1 MLFKLKKLRL
11 PRISLKVMAG
21 VICLCLLFTSPV
33 WASVVDSATLA
44 AKVVAFMEGYSQT
57 MFEQMKEAYK
67 IGRAHV

>member
-11 PRISLKVMAG
+11 PHVSLKVVAG
-21 VICLCLLFTSPV
+21 VICLCLLLSAPV

-57 MFEQMKEAYK
+57 MFEQMK
-67 IGRAHV
+67 